1 MTFITFVIVMLII
14 VGVIYIFYDKSILE
28 YNNNNIKYKKD
39 DDVIVKKEIIEDDKV
54 HVTKKKESKGQ
65 KAVREYLEKRFNKKF
80 IECRPDFL
88 KNPKTG
94 RNLEYDCYNEE
105 LKLAV
110 EYNGKQHYEL
120 NSNFHKSPTDF
131 QNQVLRDNIK
141 MRLSEKN
148 GIALII
154 VPYNIKLKDIP
165 DYLEEKLE
173 MYGY

>member
-1 MTFITFVIVMLII
+1 MMII
-14 VGVIYIFYDKSILE
+14 VGLIYVFYDKTILDYHNVKTVNIIDKGVE
-28 YNNNNIKYKKD
+28 EDIYIEDNNI
-39 DDVIVKKEIIEDDKV
+39 VEEIPVK
-54 HVTKKKESKGQ
+54 TNKKESKGQ
-65 KAVREYLEKRFNKKF
+65 KTVREYLEKRFGKKF

-105 LKLAV
+105 LQLAV

-120 NSNFHKSPTDF
+120 CSNFHKSPTDF
-131 QNQVLRDNIK
+131 QKQVLRDNIK

-148 GIALII
+148 GISLIV
-154 VPYNIKLKDIP
+154 VPYNIEHSNIP
-165 DYLEEKLE
+165 TYLEEKLT